1 MVHKDEG
8 EAVGYPI
15 HHPLESVAGV
25 AEPKTHPKELVQA
38 EQRDDGGLGD
48 IPGMQGVA
56 LAQIHLA
63 EDAASG
69 HLRRKV
75 HHIRQWV

>member
-1 MVHKDEG
+1 MET
-8 EAVGYPI
+8 
-15 HHPLESVAGV
+15 VAGI
-25 AEPKTHPKELVQA
+25 AEPKTHPQELVQA
-38 EQRDDGGLGD
+38 ERRDYGSLSDISGMHGD
-48 IPGMQGVA
+48 LMLA